1 MINTDGGDK
10 MEDKINEEELET
22 NETMI
27 IDTINDS
34 NNSTSNKQNKSLKK
48 NYIFNLIYQVFVLI
62 VPLITAPYISRILSA
77 EGIGQYSFT
86 NSLQSY
92 FTIIAALGFG
102 YYAQR
107 LIAFHQNNKDEQSKI
122 FWEIIIVRSF
132 SVGFAVLLNLIL
144 YFTGVYKE
152 YNELMLWWTLN
163 IVAVGFD
170 ITFLLQGNEDF
181 GKIVGRNVVI
191 KIISVI
197 LIFTLVKKQSDVWLY
212 VILTSC
218 ASLLGNVS
226 LWLYLPKYLNKVSR
240 KELKP
245 LRHFWPT
252 IRLFIPTIAT
262 SVYTILDKTLIG
274 ILIQDTYTVQET
286 QIINGVETVVEVVKK
301 YSDLENGYYEQS
313 EKIVKMCMAVMTA
326 LGTVMIPR
334 NSKLYMEGKS
344 DELKK
349 NFYFAINFVWVIGIP
364 MMFGL
369 AAVSSNIIPWFLG
382 DGYDKCIML
391 MQIFTPLIIFIG
403 LSNVFG
409 LQYLIPT
416 GRDKKF
422 TIGILA
428 GTISNLILNCI
439 LIPFFWSIGAVIASL
454 IAEFLVT
461 FTMYL
466 LIRKEVSLK
475 EMLKTA
481 VKPII
486 AGVIMFALVY
496 FLSTKFS
503 PSILHTLL
511 LVVIGAVTYIV
522 LLLIMREKLLYMGIN
537 MLKSKFAGGDKAGIR
552 K

>member
-1 MINTDGGDK
+1 MENEIVEEKLESDDFQCEEINNT
-10 MEDKINEEELET
+10 
-22 NETMI
+22 
-27 IDTINDS
+27 S
-34 NNSTSNKQNKSLKK
+34 NNSTSNKPNKSLKK

-132 SVGFAVLLNLIL
+132 SVGFAVILNLIL
-144 YFTGVYKE
+144 YFTGVYQE
-152 YNELMLWWTLN
+152 YSQLMLWWTLN
-163 IVAVGFD
+163 IVAIGFD

-181 GKIVGRNVVI
+181 GKIVGRNVII

-218 ASLLGNVS
+218 ASLLGNLS
-226 LWLYLPKYLNKVSR
+226 LWFYLPKYINKVNK

-274 ILIQDTYTVQET
+274 LLIQDTYTVQET

-334 NSKLYMEGKS
+334 NSKLYKEGKNE
-344 DELKK
+344 ELKK
-349 NFYFAINFVWVIGIP
+349 NFYFAINFVWTIGIP

-428 GTISNLILNCI
+428 GTISNLALNCI
-439 LIPFFWSIGAVIASL
+439 LIPFFWSNGAVIASL
-454 IAEFLVT
+454 VAEFLVT

-466 LIRKEVSLK
+466 LIRKEVALK

-481 VKPII
+481 VKPLI

-503 PSILHTLL
+503 PSILHTLV
-511 LVVIGAVTYIV
+511 LVAIGAVTYFI
-522 LLLIMREKLLYMGIN
+522 LLLVMKEKLLYMGIN
-537 MLKSKFAGGDKAGIR
+537 MLKSKFNGGDKTSIR

>member
-1 MINTDGGDK
+1 
-10 MEDKINEEELET
+10 MENEIKEEKIEPNEIQSED
-22 NETMI
+22 N
-27 IDTINDS
+27 IDDS
-34 NNSTSNKQNKSLKK
+34 NNSTSNKSTKNLKK
-48 NYIFNLIYQVFVLI
+48 NYIFNLIYQIFVLI

-86 NSLQSY
+86 NSLQNY
-92 FTIIAALGFG
+92 FAIIAALGFG

-107 LIAFHQNNKDEQSKI
+107 LIAFYQSNKDEQSKI

-132 SVGFAVLLNLIL
+132 SVAFSVLINLVL
-144 YFTGVYKE
+144 YFTGVYQE
-152 YNELMLWWTLN
+152 YSQLMLWWTLN
-163 IVAVGFD
+163 IVAIGFD

-181 GKIVGRNVVI
+181 GKIVGRNVII

-212 VILTSC
+212 VILTSG
-218 ASLLGNVS
+218 ASLLGNIS
-226 LWLYLPKYLNKVSR
+226 LWFYLPKYLNKVHR
-240 KELKP
+240 KDLKP

-274 ILIQDTYTVQET
+274 LLIQDTYTIQET

-334 NSKLYMEGKS
+334 NSKLYREGKS
-344 DELKK
+344 EELK
-349 NFYFAINFVWVIGIP
+349 NNVYFAINFVWTIGVP

-382 DGYDKCIML
+382 DGYDKCVKL

-428 GTISNLILNCI
+428 GTISNLALNCI
-439 LIPFFWSIGAVIASL
+439 LIPFFWSYGAVIASL

-496 FLSTKFS
+496 FLSIKFS
-503 PSILHTLL
+503 PSILNTLL
-511 LVVIGAVTYIV
+511 LIAIGGVTYFV
-522 LLLIMREKLLYMGIN
+522 LLLIMKEKLLYIGIN
-537 MLKSKFAGGDKAGIR
+537 MLKSKFNFDEKSTT

>member
-1 MINTDGGDK
+1 
-10 MEDKINEEELET
+10 MEENIENSENKETTKDIKLDESNEHKKK
-22 NETMI
+22 
-27 IDTINDS
+27 D
-34 NNSTSNKQNKSLKK
+34 LKK
-48 NYIFNLIYQVFVLI
+48 NYVFNLIYQIFVLI

-92 FTIIAALGFG
+92 FTLVAALGFG

-107 LIAFHQNNKDEQSKI
+107 LIAFNQDNKHEQSKI

-152 YNELMLWWTLN
+152 YNSLMFWWTLN
-163 IVAVGFD
+163 ILAIGFD

-191 KIISVI
+191 KIISVA
-197 LIFTLVKKQSDVWLY
+197 LIFILVKKQTDVWLY

-218 ASLLGNVS
+218 ASLLGNIS
-226 LWLYLPKYLNKVSR
+226 LWLYLPKYLNKIKRS
-240 KELKP
+240 ELKP

-252 IRLFIPTIAT
+252 VKLFIPTIAT

-274 ILIQDTYTVQET
+274 LLIQDTYVVKET
-286 QIINGVETVVEVVKK
+286 QIVNGVETVVEVVKK

-313 EKIVKMCMAVMTA
+313 EKIVKMCLCVMTA

-334 NSKLYMEGKS
+334 NSKLFMEGKTE
-344 DELKK
+344 DLKK
-349 NFYFAINFVWVIGIP
+349 NFYFAINYVWVLGIP

-369 AAVSSNIIPWFLG
+369 AAIASNIIPWFLG
-382 DGYDKCIML
+382 DGYDKCIQL

-439 LIPFFWSIGAVIASL
+439 LIPFFWSYGAIIASL
-454 IAEFLVT
+454 VAEFLVT
-461 FTMYL
+461 LTMYL

-475 EMLKTA
+475 ETLKTA
-481 VKPII
+481 IKPLI
-486 AGVIMFALVY
+486 AGLAMFALVY

-503 PSILHTLL
+503 PSILHTLA
-511 LVVIGAVTYIV
+511 LVAIGAVTYFI
-522 LLLIMREKLLYMGIN
+522 LLLVMKEKLVYNSLNKM
-537 MLKSKFAGGDKAGIR
+537 KSKFFGGGIH
-552 K
+552 KT